1 MLENPRLLGQ
11 GLVQGW
17 SKVSMMSAG
26 QSHRPHLWTSVT
38 SYLCDH
44 YSGNQTLLIY
54 LFNSGRHGRHRR
66 WQTHCSSAQYFATW
80 GFAAS
85 KTQGS
90 ALCPAAVELSA
101 RRNGYSLQTVHCK
114 RHIFISLSRTSE
126 RAKLGG
132 LPDRLDSFRVMYSAH
147 WGRASSCWSRV
158 HSSGWQTGMWEGGWV
173 RGERFIKHPLDNGL
187 RTPSD
192 LEQRP
197 KEKNKTK
204 TKTKGKQIF
213 PLPFFLCT

>member
-66 WQTHCSSAQYFATW
+66 
-80 GFAAS
+80 
-85 KTQGS
+85 
-90 ALCPAAVELSA
+90 
-101 RRNGYSLQTVHCK
+101 
-114 RHIFISLSRTSE
+114 
-126 RAKLGG
+126 
-132 LPDRLDSFRVMYSAH
+132 
-147 WGRASSCWSRV
+147 
-158 HSSGWQTGMWEGGWV
+158 
-173 RGERFIKHPLDNGL
+173 
-187 RTPSD
+187 
-192 LEQRP
+192 
-197 KEKNKTK
+197 
-204 TKTKGKQIF
+204 
-213 PLPFFLCT
+213 